1 MYLNATLYCYN
12 LISVISFRLGGE
24 LNRMNRK
31 RLTREDSREQT
42 TQRLLDAAQKI
53 IAKKGLEGASVE
65 DISAAA
71 GYSRGAFYSNFGSKY
86 DLFIEL
92 LRRDHERANVE
103 FFALLDDKLSLDQI
117 QAGTRDIYSKLY
129 RDEGFISWTEAR
141 LLSARDPKFRAKL
154 NALMLEKRGQIVQLI
169 EYFNK
174 RAGIKAAVPVKIM
187 AMGFMSMCEGVKLF
201 CMSSPSEMTPEAA
214 ETTLAMFF
222 DSIMLQARTQ
232 APGTAA
238 RGPA

>member
-1 MYLNATLYCYN
+1 MKLNH
-12 LISVISFRLGGE
+12 V
-24 LNRMNRK
+24 NRK

-42 TQRLLDAAQKI
+42 LQRLLDAAQKI

-92 LRRDHERANVE
+92 LRRDHERAHNE
-103 FFALLDDKLSLDQI
+103 FFALLDDKLSLDQV
-117 QAGTRDIYSKLY
+117 QAGIREIYSKLY

-174 RAGIKAAVPVKIM
+174 RAGIKAAVPPHLM
-187 AMGFMSMCEGVKLF
+187 AMSFMSMCEGVKLF
-201 CMSSPSEMTPEAA
+201 CMSSPNEMTPEAA

-222 DSIMLQARTQ
+222 DSIMFHARMQ
-232 APGTAA
+232 MASTAT
-238 RGPA
+238 RTPPAAAIALKGHAHKD

>member
-1 MYLNATLYCYN
+1 
-12 LISVISFRLGGE
+12 
-24 LNRMNRK
+24 MNRK

-42 TQRLLDAAQKI
+42 MQRLLDAAQKI

-92 LRRDHERANVE
+92 LRRDHERAHSE
-103 FFALLDDKLSLDQI
+103 FFALLDDKLSLDQV
-117 QAGTRDIYSKLY
+117 QAGIRDIYSKLY

-141 LLSARDPKFRAKL
+141 LLSARDSKFRAKL
-154 NALMLEKRGQIVQLI
+154 NALMLEKRSQIVQLI

-174 RAGIKAAVPVKIM
+174 RAGIKAVVSPSIM

-201 CMSSPSEMTPEAA
+201 CISSPNEMTPEAA
-214 ETTLAMFF
+214 ETTLTMFF
-222 DSIMLQARTQ
+222 DSIMYRGRTQ
-232 APGTAA
+232 TASTA
-238 RGPA
+238 GRSPTEVATAQKAHSHRE